1 MYSGYGKWIIESLGE
16 LPRHAGHVILI
27 RHSERPDFRNI
38 PANIWNNV
46 ILTQIGEE
54 VATEFGVALATEAH
68 IPSISAHGW
77 GLERCVITAKKIVEG
92 ATSAGISAVYSPL
105 TNFQSPIKN
114 IDLYSNYLQS
124 GKYFEM
130 VEDWF
135 SSNSVRGP
143 FIPYDMYSRHI
154 VSKLI
159 NEHMWLTDNVTV
171 IVTHDLHI
179 LPLFNYV
186 FGEKKEIG
194 FMDGIMISKG
204 DNMLKFFSNN
214 YIKSFSCNDFYSK

>member
-77 GLERCVITAKKIVEG
+77 GLERCVITAKINAPVPGSSCTHVRWVGHYCHFSVSINYGFEFSVTGMVYDYVKIH
-92 ATSAGISAVYSPL
+92 
-105 TNFQSPIKN
+105 TNFLWCPHSQQRQKIKFLWSHTWN
-114 IDLYSNYLQS
+114 DYIDFDS
-124 GKYFEM
+124 
-130 VEDWF
+130 
-135 SSNSVRGP
+135 
-143 FIPYDMYSRHI
+143 
-154 VSKLI
+154 
-159 NEHMWLTDNVTV
+159 
-171 IVTHDLHI
+171 
-179 LPLFNYV
+179 LFCQIYHQ
-186 FGEKKEIG
+186 E
-194 FMDGIMISKG
+194 
-204 DNMLKFFSNN
+204 
-214 YIKSFSCNDFYSK
+214 